1 MQLRMRVCDGVNV
14 ERMKGG
20 DLLEQNGGR
29 RGGERMGAAAAR
41 ARVCVEMW
49 RGESIYNLAF
59 KKIFYRFRPLCF
71 DDKRIQEKCC
81 APAKGGR
88 HLSHPR

>member
-1 MQLRMRVCDGVNV
+1 
-14 ERMKGG
+14 
-20 DLLEQNGGR
+20 
-29 RGGERMGAAAAR
+29 MGAAAAR

-88 HLSHPR
+88 HSTASRRGSRQLEFLGRRRARPHACLCAAQPSQVAT